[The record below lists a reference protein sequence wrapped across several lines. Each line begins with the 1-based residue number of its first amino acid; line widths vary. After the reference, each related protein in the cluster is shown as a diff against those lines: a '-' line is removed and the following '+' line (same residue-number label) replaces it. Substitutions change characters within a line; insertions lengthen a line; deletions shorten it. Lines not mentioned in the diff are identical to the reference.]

1 MNSTTTK
8 LDQKPPKKLVAE
20 SRKEASQ
27 NLSTKLIF
35 MGIVILAL
43 CCWLM
48 LVNFMTSTLIVPAT
62 ASAAIIFLAALN
74 YFITDA
80 KPDQK

>member
-1 MNSTTTK
+1 MNSTTTN
-8 LDQKPPKKLVAE
+8 LDQKPQKRLVAE
-20 SRKEASQ
+20 SKKEASQ
-27 NLSTKLIF
+27 NISAKLIF

-48 LVNFMTSTLIVPAT
+48 LVNFMTSTLIVPAS
-62 ASAAIIFLAALN
+62 ASAAIIFFAAAN

>member
-8 LDQKPPKKLVAE
+8 IDQKPQKEMVAE
-20 SRKEASQ
+20 NKKEASQ
-27 NLSTKLIF
+27 NLSAKLIF

-48 LVNFMTSTLIVPAT
+48 LVNFMTSTLIVPAS

-74 YFITDA
+74 YFITGA
-80 KPDQK
+80 KPNQK

>member
-8 LDQKPPKKLVAE
+8 LDQKPSKKLVAE
-20 SRKEASQ
+20 GGKETAQ
-27 NLSTKLIF
+27 GLSAKSIF
-35 MGIVILAL
+35 MGIVVLAL

-48 LVNFMTSTLIVPAT
+48 LVNFMAEYLIVPAS
-62 ASAAIIFLAALN
+62 ASAAIIFFAALN

-80 KPDQK
+80 KPNQK